1 MGAEAVSQELAYAR
15 KAWQELE
22 ELTTRPRQRQ
32 RAVQSWRFKY
42 YAFKR
47 KVEHEAEQDAARS
60 QEAQARTATVQAQL
74 EGYLDGTRSLRAPR
88 DVEQAQAQLEDAL
101 GSLRSAVSEGVI
113 AEDSAQ
119 AVEQVAQQAQ
129 ARLEERAQEI
139 ADRRARG
146 RELDR
151 AYHDAMRQYQLEQ
164 ERAQKALDD
173 QAQYD
178 NALESQVADG
188 MVEVAG
194 GVAERLDAM
203 GYGQLGLDVYSD
215 EVEVD
220 ENTLYGF
227 VESAW
232 VDPVW
237 WRDVQA
243 AVDDLGVD
251 PRDYDGSE
259 ELYRDLLKALRTKAS
274 GLEDELA
281 RAKDTLTERVK
292 AEMGPRPKADTGTLE
307 EPQRADFMPPRL
319 GPKPSAPAWPAL
331 RPAKGGLSD
340 DLSSLL
346 DQMDRYA
353 YGAYTATYEHVAQ
366 INELAV
372 AIGHDCPTLEL
383 VGDDLDL
390 SALHS
395 YLGEVESVW
404 GGFAQGGAGN
414 SQEGQAVISR
424 FKDAVLAAQQARTLD
439 ELTAAKA
446 ELSTAIDRLYIWV
459 TDRWYQFGGRPTQHK
474 GSSKE
479 KRIIKIKTAFGV
491 ISNEK

>member
-1 MGAEAVSQELAYAR
+1 MGADAVSQELAFAR

-22 ELTTRPRQRQ
+22 ALTTRPRQRQ

-47 KVEHEAEQDAARS
+47 RLEREVEQDVARA
-60 QEAQARTATVQAQL
+60 QEAQARTATVQTQL
-74 EGYLDGTRSLRAPR
+74 KSILAGTRSLRAPR

-101 GSLRSAVSEGVI
+101 GALHGAVSEGMI
-113 AEDSAQ
+113 TEDSA
-119 AVEQVAQQAQ
+119 AEVEQVAQQAQ

-146 RELDR
+146 RELDA
-151 AYHDAMRQYQLEQ
+151 AYHDAMARYKAEQ
-164 ERAQKALDD
+164 AQAQKGLDA
-173 QAQYD
+173 QAEYD
-178 NALESQVADG
+178 TALESRVADG

-194 GVAERLDAM
+194 GVAKQLDSM
-203 GYGQLGLDVYSD
+203 GYDQLGLDVYTD
-215 EVEVD
+215 EVDTD
-220 ENTLYGF
+220 ENILYSF

-232 VDPVW
+232 VDPTW
-237 WRDVQA
+237 WRDAQA
-243 AVDDLGVD
+243 AVDDLGID

-259 ELYRDLLKALRTKAS
+259 ELYRDLLRALRARAS
-274 GLEDELA
+274 ELESELA
-281 RAKDTLTERVK
+281 RAKDKLTEKVK

-307 EPQRADFMPPRL
+307 EPQRADYMPPRL
-319 GPKPSAPAWPAL
+319 GPKPTAPVWPAL

-340 DLSSLL
+340 DVVNLL
-346 DQMDRYA
+346 EKMDRYA

-366 INELAV
+366 INTLAA
-372 AIGHDCPTLEL
+372 AIGHDCPMLEL

-390 SALHS
+390 SALYS
-395 YLGEVESVW
+395 YLGEVESAW
-404 GGFAQGGAGN
+404 GDFAQGGAGN
-414 SQEGQAVISR
+414 SSEGQAVISR
-424 FKDAVLAAQQARTLD
+424 FKDAVLAARQARTLD
-439 ELTAAKA
+439 ELVAAKA

-459 TDRWYQFGGRPTQHK
+459 TDRWYQFGGKPTQHK

-479 KRIIKIKTAFGV
+479 KTIIKIKTAFGV